1 VLGFQPTP
9 GTAFRWEIQSLRD
22 FRDYR
27 DTVGES
33 NQLPPIVIGPGFERE
48 RSMSTSASFTP
59 SFSSWFRPRADL
71 GTQYDMLRDPNVRS
85 SATLPGVIGVDS
97 VLAVHDSLDALDRS
111 LPRRMTAAQTIGVGT
126 TIDVARA
133 FAAYT
138 RDSSLGRRIGA
149 SFAPVDVSFT
159 RSLLGDVDASA
170 SAPPLPFE
178 LALGGPSSF
187 RFVNGA
193 AATAAGET
201 GTWNAASSVRLM
213 GGAAIDARY
222 QHISTANW
230 IARPDSSQVQAQ
242 ANGTQTRF
250 PDVTLR
256 WAFHPA
262 PGGLFTAVDASA
274 GYLRTTASISLP
286 GLDAGDSPEIRRSH
300 AETYPFGGSVI
311 WAGRGSLSTSA
322 RYSLTQRLDSLPG
335 SLARTRGN
343 ELTIDAGRSFH
354 VPESIGLGLRS
365 DLRTRFG
372 FQQSHNR
379 TFVLDSTGAFQ
390 SRLADNGRQSFNLA
404 ADTNLQDGLVFT
416 LQASHIV
423 TFDNNLNR
431 RFAQTVLSTV
441 LQFQFFGTAK

>member
-1 VLGFQPTP
+1 
-9 GTAFRWEIQSLRD
+9 
-22 FRDYR
+22 
-27 DTVGES
+27 
-33 NQLPPIVIGPGFERE
+33 
-48 RSMSTSASFTP
+48 
-59 SFSSWFRPRADL
+59 
-71 GTQYDMLRDPNVRS
+71 
-85 SATLPGVIGVDS
+85 
-97 VLAVHDSLDALDRS
+97 
-111 LPRRMTAAQTIGVGT
+111 
-126 TIDVARA
+126 
-133 FAAYT
+133 
-138 RDSSLGRRIGA
+138 
-149 SFAPVDVSFT
+149 
-159 RSLLGDVDASA
+159 
-170 SAPPLPFE
+170 
-178 LALGGPSSF
+178 
-187 RFVNGA
+187 
-193 AATAAGET
+193 
-201 GTWNAASSVRLM
+201 
-213 GGAAIDARY
+213 
-222 QHISTANW
+222 
-230 IARPDSSQVQAQ
+230 
-242 ANGTQTRF
+242 
-250 PDVTLR
+250 
-256 WAFHPA
+256 
-262 PGGLFTAVDASA
+262 LFTAVDASA

-354 VPESIGLGLRS
+354 VPESLGLGLRS

-379 TFVLDSTGAFQ
+379 TFVLDSAGAFQ

-441 LQFQFFGTAK
+441 LQFQFFGAAK